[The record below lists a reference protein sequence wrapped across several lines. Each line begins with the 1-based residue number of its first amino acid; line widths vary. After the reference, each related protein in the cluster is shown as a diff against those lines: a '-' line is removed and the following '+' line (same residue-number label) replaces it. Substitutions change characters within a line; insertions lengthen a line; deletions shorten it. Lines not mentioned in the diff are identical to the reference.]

1 MIWTILA
8 WLAIAIG
15 SAGLA
20 LTWFAA
26 GNSPTGDGRPVLP
39 EMLVCL
45 GLIMAGVGYLIV
57 F

>member
-1 MIWTILA
+1 MTWTILA
-8 WLAIAIG
+8 WLAIAVG
-15 SAGLA
+15 TAGFA

-26 GNSPTGDGRPVLP
+26 GNSPTGEGRPVLP

-45 GLIMAGVGYLIV
+45 GLIVAGVGYLIV